1 MKSEEPNDSMETIIR
16 QTMGKDSFTPFQR
29 PENNTV
35 QWIQLLQA
43 LDHQDL
49 PGWPLLT
56 PLKVQMQKCDK
67 CSREFCSPINYRR
80 HMRVHHRLKKL
91 DKDSANNRDLLGAFW
106 DKLSVEEAKEVV
118 SFKNVT
124 LEEVPG
130 SSVIKA
136 LTTLVRKS
144 AFPALPQVCLRAG
157 YALLDIIQ
165 ARSSRFPISSQEL
178 FSILDDASER
188 TFLCGMAVSMQKYV
202 FNGEAGK
209 IGLETKNL
217 IACTCFLLEQKLVK
231 AWLADKDAEALRC
244 QKLLVEEEEAAQKRQ
259 AELLE
264 RKRKKKL
271 RQKEQRA
278 REQRQV
284 DTAEVNDNIGDSS
297 EVVPPVE
304 TSSPSASSDQDR
316 QNLETLDEITSSVE
330 PVQLSKN
337 DEDVGF
343 DPQMRSSDEHDA
355 GRGQDVE
362 RQMVQGGHQHI
373 VSGRRLAP
381 PRLPPRL
388 PHGISNGSHAGLSF
402 HSSKVGGIPKHA
414 TIWER
419 PTQAGSGNKMW
430 SQKSKPVNDV
440 ESLKIRAHT
449 KAINQPDQEKPNEV
463 LIGSIPVTLDCERYE
478 ATSVAKAQDCSL
490 AENQIPKKNNLQEK
504 SSKPDSVHSGNRST
518 GKFWRPVS
526 RGSRNAVPANN
537 GSREFQAEVTAEKG
551 ADQSHKTSLSAGCPI
566 ADVNDVVNK
575 SLALEKYE
583 HAKNHFPFDRN
594 NAKEFLDQRWKAA
607 LEGGPVIL
615 NLSSDGETPRNSAA
629 ETESSDLPKSENLG
643 ITDHPVNR
651 ASNAGVHEAPTGKAT
666 QAKFR
671 AKLEKGAKL
680 KYVPKR
686 RIST

>member
-1 MKSEEPNDSMETIIR
+1 MKSEEPNDSLETSVR
-16 QTMGKDSFTPFQR
+16 QTMGKDSFTLFQR

-49 PGWPLLT
+49 PGW

-91 DKDSANNRDLLGAFW
+91 YKDSANNRDLLGAFW

-178 FSILDDASER
+178 FSILDDASEK

-202 FNGEAGK
+202 FDGEAGK

-244 QKLLVEEEEAAQKRQ
+244 QKRLEEEEEAARKRQ

-297 EVVPPVE
+297 EVAPLVE

-337 DEDVGF
+337 DEDVEF

-355 GRGQDVE
+355 GCHQDVE
-362 RQMVQGGHQHI
+362 RQMVLGGHQHI
-373 VSGRRLAP
+373 VGGRRLAP
-381 PRLPPRL
+381 PRLQR
-388 PHGISNGSHAGLSF
+388 GISNGFHAGLSF
-402 HSSKVGGIPKHA
+402 HSSKFGGMQKHA
-414 TIWER
+414 TIRER
-419 PTQAGSGNKMW
+419 LTQAGSGNKMW

-440 ESLKIRAHT
+440 ESLKTRAHI
-449 KAINQPDQEKPNEV
+449 KAINQPDQEKANEV
-463 LIGSIPVTLDCERYE
+463 LIGSIPVTLNCEHYE
-478 ATSVAKAQDCSL
+478 ASNVAKAQDCSL

-504 SSKPDSVHSGNRST
+504 PSKPDSVHSGNRST

-551 ADQSHKTSLSAGCPI
+551 AD
-566 ADVNDVVNK
+566 VNDVVNK
-575 SLALEKYE
+575 SLALEKFE
-583 HAKNHFPFDRN
+583 HPENRFPFDRN
-594 NAKEFLDQRWKAA
+594 DAKEFLAHRWKAA
-607 LEGGPVIL
+607 LEGGHVIL
-615 NLSSDGETPRNSAA
+615 NLSSDSETPRNSAA

-651 ASNAGVHEAPTGKAT
+651 ASNAGVHEASAGKAT

-671 AKLEKGAKL
+671 TKLEKGPKL